1 MRIKITCTMN
11 LISEIVEML
20 LSQRSD
26 FVKQVDGDGSNA
38 LHYAA
43 QNDNAKM
50 VEILIAKDPSL
61 AYDNNYWGQPPLH
74 VAVQYGSK
82 SAIKAILKHC
92 PDTAE
97 QVACFF
103 YYYYLLFF

>member
-1 MRIKITCTMN
+1 MN

-20 LSQRSD
+20 MSLRSD

-50 VEILIAKDPSL
+50 VEMLIAKD
-61 AYDNNYWGQPPLH
+61 
-74 VAVQYGSK
+74 
-82 SAIKAILKHC
+82 
-92 PDTAE
+92 
-97 QVACFF
+97 
-103 YYYYLLFF
+103 